1 MSQSAEDVE
10 SEEMLILRS
19 IRDVNLPKFLA
30 DDIPLFE
37 GIIHDLFQGIEVP
50 TTEYPVLHKCLNKI
64 FLEMNLQSS
73 ATFIEKIFQLY
84 DMIKCRHGLM
94 LVGPANSGKTTV
106 YQVLRKALTLSARE
120 EPSFEELPVD

>member
-1 MSQSAEDVE
+1 MSQSVDDGGE

-50 TTEYPVLHKCLNKI
+50 TTEYPVLHKCLNKT

-73 ATFIEKIFQLY
+73 ATFIEKIAVPP
-84 DMIKCRHGLM
+84 IIM
-94 LVGPANSGKTTV
+94 LAK
-106 YQVLRKALTLSARE
+106 R
-120 EPSFEELPVD
+120 